1 MSDPVLCLVTLFF
14 LAWVIYLKWQMGA
27 LQKRMDELSQTVKT
41 KLKGVDQGME
51 VGK

>member
-1 MSDPVLCLVTLFF
+1 MSDPVLCMVSLFF

-27 LQKRMDELSQTVKT
+27 MQKQIDALSQTVKT
-41 KLKGVDQGME
+41 KLKGVGREME